1 MKIFVIS
8 LPEATAR
15 RATIDRQMAALG
27 LTYDVINGVRIDSTR
42 LAEAGYS
49 ESGRLFRYGYGMSP
63 GEVGCFLAHQ
73 AAWKVVQAQDEKCLV
88 LEDDAVVSG
97 LSAALLNQLKLAP
110 YPMVRLAGVFEKKHK
125 FMGDTPYARY
135 WGDPAGTAAYV
146 LGPKEAA
153 RLIRC
158 STRFYMPVDD
168 FMEAR
173 HLHGIDTYAFL
184 PYPVRQAGTD
194 TQIGNRARPRLS
206 GIVRLRLMLVR
217 IPIDINKYF
226 RRIVYYML

>member
-8 LPEATAR
+8 LPEASAR
-15 RATIDRQMAALG
+15 RAAIARQMAMLG
-27 LTYDVINGVRIDSTR
+27 LTYSVIDGVRVDPTR
-42 LAEAGYS
+42 LAEVGYS

-73 AAWKVVQAQDEKCLV
+73 AAWKAVQAQDEKCLV
-88 LEDDAVVSG
+88 LEDDALVSG
-97 LSAALLNQLKLAP
+97 LSTALLDQLEVAP
-110 YPMVRLAGVFEKKHK
+110 YPMIRLAGVFEKRHK
-125 FMGDTPYARY
+125 FMGNTPYARY

-146 LGPKEAA
+146 LGSKEAA
-153 RLIRC
+153 QLIRC

-173 HLHGIDTYAFL
+173 HLHGINTYAFL

-194 TQIGNRARPRLS
+194 TQIGNRARPQLS
-206 GIVRLRLMLVR
+206 GLVRLRLMLVR
-217 IPIDINKYF
+217 IPIDISKYL
-226 RRIVYYML
+226 RRIAYYMF